1 MFGRLMPKDD
11 RFFEIFN
18 QQAELCVKGAK
29 AMLKLMA
36 NFDDLEIRV
45 RAIENIEKEADKV
58 AYHAID
64 MLHKTFITPIDRD
77 DIHQLINRMDDILD
91 WLEDAAQTIFLYDIK
106 VITPEAIHLAELC
119 LTCTEKIQ
127 VAVGLLDNMENSSK
141 ILGIC
146 LEIDHLESDA
156 DHVMRAAMS
165 KLFRDEPDVR
175 TLIKLKAVYEM
186 LETVS
191 DRCEDVSNIIEGIIV
206 ENA

>member
-1 MFGRLMPKDD
+1 MPKDD

-29 AMLKLMA
+29 EMLKLMV
-36 NFDDLEIRV
+36 NFDDLKNRV
-45 RAIENIEKEADKV
+45 RAIESIEKEADEV

-64 MLHKTFITPIDRD
+64 MLHKTFVTPIDHD
-77 DIHQLINRMDDILD
+77 DIHRLITCMDDILD

-106 VITPEAIHLAELC
+106 EITPEAVHLAELC
-119 LTCTEKIQ
+119 VACVEKIQ
-127 VAVGLLDNMENSSK
+127 LAIGFLGNMENSNK

-146 LEIDHLESDA
+146 LEVDRLESEA

-175 TLIKLKAVYEM
+175 SLIKLKAVYEI

-191 DRCEDVSNIIEGIIV
+191 DRCEDASNIIEGILV